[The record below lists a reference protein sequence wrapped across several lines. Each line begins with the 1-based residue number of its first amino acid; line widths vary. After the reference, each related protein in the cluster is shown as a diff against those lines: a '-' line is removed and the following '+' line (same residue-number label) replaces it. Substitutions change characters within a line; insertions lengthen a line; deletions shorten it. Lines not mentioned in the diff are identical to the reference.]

1 MKMNKNILWMVF
13 GTMLLT
19 GCPDDV
25 MQQRKYVPAD
35 DPSGTGKAPVTDV
48 SPDPEDVSSR
58 SKVTVE
64 ERTASASEKSTAGTA
79 DVKQQG
85 QPSEFQPMT
94 EHFDNSG
101 VSSGDAEVAGA
112 GEYIVRSGDTLG
124 KIAAAHHV
132 GLSALMKAN
141 KLTEK
146 DAKHLRVG
154 KKLVIPGGKAAASNG
169 SRSAKTQKGKSGKKA
184 QVKAEK
190 ASIQPGEYIVKS
202 GDSPERIARRAKVR
216 LKDLMAANHLTEE
229 SAKRLRVGQKLVIP
243 GPGKAVAVKKPAKRN
258 VKTAA
263 ASTGDATG
271 ADVTAPTAGPAAPT
285 ADVAGAGSAAAGATD
300 DPALAGNAAQSKP
313 AQTPAVVPAQP
324 GADTAAPAA
333 DTGKE
338 PPVVEVPEDISIND
352 FAKKYNTTPEA
363 LRGANLDLGDTI
375 KKGQWIVIPR

>member
-48 SPDPEDVSSR
+48 SPDPVDVSER

-64 ERTASASEKSTAGTA
+64 ERTAPAPEKTTTGTA
-79 DVKQQG
+79 EVKPQEQS
-85 QPSEFQPMT
+85 SEFQPMT

-101 VSSGDAEVAGA
+101 VSAGDAEVAGA

-154 KKLVIPGGKAAASNG
+154 KKLVIPGGKAAASKG
-169 SRSAKTQKGKSGKKA
+169 SRSAKTTKGKNGRKA
-184 QVKAEK
+184 QVKGEK

-243 GPGKAVAVKKPAKRN
+243 GPGKTAAVKKSVKRN
-258 VKTAA
+258 VK
-263 ASTGDATG
+263 S
-271 ADVTAPTAGPAAPT
+271 DVTTLAENASAADTVAPTT
-285 ADVAGAGSAAAGATD
+285 AAGATD
-300 DPALAGNAAQSKP
+300 DPALSDSAVKPQSAQPAAV
-313 AQTPAVVPAQP
+313 TPAQP
-324 GADTAAPAA
+324 AVDTTAPA

-338 PPVVEVPEDISIND
+338 PPVVEVPEDISITD

-363 LRGANLDLGDTI
+363 LRGANLELGDTI